1 MRWLP
6 KATPL
11 GGGRAWIRTPS
22 LPLSYSQVWGAAT
35 VIAGSPTLSPVPF
48 YHLLSSKCSLP
59 QPNHQGARGG
69 KQ

>member
-22 LPLSYSQVWGAAT
+22 LPLSCSQVWGAPT
-35 VIAGSPTLSPVPF
+35 VIAGSPTLSTVPF
-48 YHLLSSKCSLP
+48 YHLLFSKCSLP
-59 QPNHQGARGG
+59 QPNRQGAWGG